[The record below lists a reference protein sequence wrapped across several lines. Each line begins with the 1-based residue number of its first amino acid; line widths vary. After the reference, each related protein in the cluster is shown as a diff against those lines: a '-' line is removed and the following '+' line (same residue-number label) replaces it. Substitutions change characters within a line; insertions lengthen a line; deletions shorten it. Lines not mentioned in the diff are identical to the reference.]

1 MGFDFYQKIAMKR
14 VLNFGSINVD
24 HVYSVKHFVRPGETL
39 SCQEYRRFAGGK
51 GLNQS
56 IALAQAGAC
65 VYHAGKVGA
74 EDAWLKTLME
84 DKGVDTRFVETI
96 NGPSGHAIIQVNTAG
111 ENSIV
116 IVGGAN
122 QLMSKSDVQRIL
134 ADFGPNDYLLV
145 QNEVNAV
152 SQIIRYAKIKG
163 LMIVF
168 NPAPM
173 APQVLNYPLELVDIL
188 IVNETEA
195 RSLTGEIKPVSIY
208 EALKHRYPH
217 MAIVLTMGNKGA
229 AYFSSQA
236 QFCQPAE
243 KVHVVDSTGAGDTF
257 IGFFLAEL
265 IKTNDPKTALAYAAR
280 AAAICVTRP
289 GAADSIPSRRELEVQ
304 QAI

>member
-1 MGFDFYQKIAMKR
+1 MKR

-24 HVYSVKHFVRPGETL
+24 HVYTVEHFVRPGETL
-39 SCQEYRRFAGGK
+39 SCQDYRQFAGGK

-74 EDAWLKTLME
+74 QDAWLKTLME
-84 DKGVDTRFVETI
+84 GKGVNTRFVETI
-96 NGPSGHAIIQVNTAG
+96 NAPSGHAVIQVNAKG
-111 ENSIV
+111 ENAIV

-122 QLMSKSDVQRIL
+122 RLMSEADVRRVV
-134 ADFGPNDYLLV
+134 ADFGPDDYLLV

-152 SQIIRYAKIKG
+152 PQIIRYAKAKG
-163 LMIVF
+163 LTIVF

-173 APQVLNYPLELVDIL
+173 NPQVLNYPLELVDIL
-188 IVNETEA
+188 VVNETEA
-195 RSLTGEIKPVSIY
+195 RSLTGEIEPAAIY
-208 EALKHRYPH
+208 ETLNHRYPDT
-217 MAIVLTMGNKGA
+217 AIVLTMGRKGA

-236 QFCQPAE
+236 RFCQHAE

-265 IKTNDPKTALAYAAR
+265 IKTNDPKTALGYATR
-280 AAAICVTRP
+280 AAALCVTRH
-289 GAADSIPSRRELEVQ
+289 GAADSIPSRRELETT
-304 QAI
+304 

>member
-1 MGFDFYQKIAMKR
+1 MRR
-14 VLNFGSINVD
+14 VLNFGSINID
-24 HVYSVKHFVRPGETL
+24 HVYNVEHFVRPGETI
-39 SCQEYRRFAGGK
+39 SCQEYQRFAGGK

-84 DKGVDTRFVETI
+84 KKGVDTRFVETI

-116 IVGGAN
+116 IFGGAN

-134 ADFGPNDYLLV
+134 ADFGPDDYLVV

-152 SQIIRYAKIKG
+152 PQIIRSAKAQG
-163 LMIVF
+163 LTIVF

-173 APQVLNYPLELVDIL
+173 TPKVLHYPLELVDIL
-188 IVNETEA
+188 IVNEAEA
-195 RSLTGEIKPVSIY
+195 RSLTGEIQPVSIY
-208 EALKHRYPH
+208 ETLNHRYPH
-217 MAIVLTMGNKGA
+217 TAILLTMGHKGA
-229 AYFSSQA
+229 AYFSSRVQL
-236 QFCQPAE
+236 CQPAE

-257 IGFFLAEL
+257 IGFFLTEL
-265 IKTNDPKTALAYAAR
+265 IKINDPKAALAYATR
-280 AAAICVTRP
+280 AAAICVTRH

>member
-1 MGFDFYQKIAMKR
+1 LGFDFYQKIAMKR

-111 ENSIV
+111 ENSIL
-116 IVGGAN
+116 IDGGAN

-152 SQIIRYAKIKG
+152 SHIIRYAKIKG

-188 IVNETEA
+188 VVNETEA
-195 RSLTGEIKPVSIY
+195 RSLTGEIKPVNIY

-217 MAIVLTMGNKGA
+217 MAIVLTMGNKGV
-229 AYFSSQA
+229 AYFSSQV

-265 IKTNDPKTALAYAAR
+265 IKTTDPKTALAYAAR

-304 QAI
+304 QAF

>member
-1 MGFDFYQKIAMKR
+1 MKK

-24 HVYSVKHFVRPGETL
+24 HVYTVEHFVRPGETL

-56 IALAQAGAC
+56 IALAQAGAS

-74 EDAWLKTLME
+74 TDTWLKTLME

-96 NGPSGHAIIQVNTAG
+96 NAPSGHAIIQVNAAG

-122 QLMSKSDVQRIL
+122 QLISEADVQRIV
-134 ADFGPNDYLLV
+134 AEFGPDDYLLI

-152 SQIIRYAKIKG
+152 PQIIQSAKAKG
-163 LMIVF
+163 LTIVF

-173 APQVLNYPLELVDIL
+173 NPQVLNYPLELVDIL

-195 RSLTGEIKPVSIY
+195 HSLTGESDAEKIY
-208 EALKHRYPH
+208 ENFNHRYPH
-217 MAIVLTMGNKGA
+217 AAIVLTMGHEGA
-229 AYFSSQA
+229 AYFSPQVRLH
-236 QFCQPAE
+236 QPAE

-265 IKTNDPKTALAYAAR
+265 IRTNDPKVSLAFASR
-280 AAAICVTRP
+280 AAAICVTRH
-289 GAADSIPSRRELEVQ
+289 GAADSIPSRKELDEAQ
-304 QAI
+304 QPV

>member
-1 MGFDFYQKIAMKR
+1 MKK

-24 HVYSVKHFVRPGETL
+24 HVYSVEHFVRPGETL

-74 EDAWLKTLME
+74 DDVWLKNLME
-84 DKGVDTRFVETI
+84 NKGVDTRFVDSI
-96 NGPSGHAIIQVNTAG
+96 NGPSGHAIIQVNAAG

-122 QLMSKSDVQRIL
+122 QLISESDVQRIM
-134 ADFGPNDYLLV
+134 ADFGPDDYLLV

-152 SQIIRYAKIKG
+152 PQIIRSAKAKG
-163 LMIVF
+163 LTIVF

-173 APQVLNYPLELVDIL
+173 SPQVLNYPLQLVDIL
-188 IVNETEA
+188 VVNETEA
-195 RSLTGEIKPVSIY
+195 HSLAGEIEPAAIY
-208 EALKHRYPH
+208 ESLNHRYPN
-217 MAIVLTMGNKGA
+217 MAIVLTMGHKGA
-229 AYFSSQA
+229 AYFSSQV
-236 QFCQPAE
+236 QLCQPAE

-265 IKTNDPKTALAYAAR
+265 INTNDPKTALAFATR
-280 AAAICVTRP
+280 AAAICVTRQ
-289 GAADSIPSRRELEVQ
+289 GAANSIPSRLELETQ
-304 QAI
+304 QQPSV